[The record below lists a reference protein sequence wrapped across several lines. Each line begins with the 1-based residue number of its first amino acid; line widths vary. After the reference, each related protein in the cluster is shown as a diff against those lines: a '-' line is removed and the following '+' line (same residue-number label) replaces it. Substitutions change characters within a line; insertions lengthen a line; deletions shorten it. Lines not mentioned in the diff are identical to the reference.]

1 MIAEHSLK
9 QVRTKRV
16 LGYVLWLLILLALP
30 AYGQDS
36 ESFFDDELPE
46 KKEDS
51 GDLKSKPI
59 ELKSKDE
66 KRQEALKKTNEKGE
80 VTLPKDEDPVKSESE
95 KPKDDRPDG
104 PIDQVAPLSARPK
117 ESILDNSRFL
127 IGGDYF
133 YNTGRGNLNLPAGWG
148 GFLAYDVDEAKN
160 KGFDLRFELGYLN
173 IAKNAARID
182 GYYFEAGL
190 AWILKFKGMPFQLTT
205 AILPGIGYFT
215 IKDTAFAASAVK
227 MTAHAVVGMEF
238 PMMMKKMERT
248 DEIIPFI
255 QLRGG
260 YVYDTALPIVHYGL
274 YAGFAYK
281 FGAVNIGKY

>member
-1 MIAEHSLK
+1 MMFWYSFRRAL
-9 QVRTKRV
+9 VKRA
-16 LGYVLWLLILLALP
+16 LGYVLFVVFLLVLP
-30 AYGQDS
+30 IYAQDS

-59 ELKSKDE
+59 ELKSKEE
-66 KRQEALKKTNEKGE
+66 KRKEALKKTNEKGE
-80 VTLPKDEDPVKSESE
+80 VTLPVNEDPVKTEE
-95 KPKDDRPDG
+95 ERPRDERPEG
-104 PIDQVAPLSARPK
+104 PIDQVAPLSVRPK

-133 YNTGRGNLNLPAGWG
+133 YNTGRGSLNLPSGWG
-148 GFLAYDVDEAKN
+148 GFLAYDVDEAN
-160 KGFDLRFELGYLN
+160 NRGFDLRFEMGYLN
-173 IAKNAARID
+173 IAKDAARID
-182 GYYFEAGL
+182 GYYFEAGI
-190 AWILKFKGMPFQLTT
+190 AWILKFKSMPFQLTT
-205 AILPGIGYFT
+205 AILPGVGYFA
-215 IKDTAFAASAVK
+215 IKDASFAATAVK
-227 MTAHAVVGMEF
+227 MTAHAAVGMEF
-238 PMMMKKMERT
+238 PMMMKKLERT

-281 FGAVNIGKY
+281 FGAVNVGKY